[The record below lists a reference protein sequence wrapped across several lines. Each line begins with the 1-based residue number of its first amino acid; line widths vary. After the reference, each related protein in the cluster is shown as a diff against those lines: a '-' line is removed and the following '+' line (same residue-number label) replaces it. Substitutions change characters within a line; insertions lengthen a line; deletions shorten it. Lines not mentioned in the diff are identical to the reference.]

1 MGLGLWI
8 LKEYRRGA
16 GHYQCHAHG
25 VVDDSIHLLLTL
37 AGTCNWRMEVVCERM
52 RSLLLLLLLL
62 LTADEFIPSGSVLQ
76 CKTIQYYT
84 IQYK

>member
-25 VVDDSIHLLLTL
+25 VVDDSIRLLLTR
-37 AGTCNWRMEVVCERM
+37 AETCNWRMEVVCERV
-52 RSLLLLLLLL
+52 RSLLLLL